1 MTLIGGN
8 EMNETSENQNGATRR
23 PYLAMWGIRD
33 QLCSHG
39 NAMVSGTTVGAAE
52 FEALAQDVLPDVMLH
67 DEDDTVLIDP
77 RLWGELQPAPLL
89 ARVREAARAQPD
101 LRLPADGDADTL
113 LKRASLLRAVA
124 AGQHPELGEEI
135 ARLVGQV
142 CGEAGQG
149 VRQAIDLAADKAPCK
164 VDAALNDLV
173 PFLDQLAP
181 INLGDEGAPARL
193 SARCEQVAGLGK
205 WRNALPAP
213 TFDSLR
219 LSLLDDAQDAYGRA
233 LDRLVTERFE
243 ARWKKERDGVREHLE
258 HYLETSRDFRAKVRL
273 CTDDFENSSRRA
285 KQTATALSAGNL
297 VVLAEPGR
305 DQIRAALFTHYKV
318 ASSTEL
324 IEAMRHDFEER
335 LMAQAVRR
343 GLLPGSDRPPFRRL
357 ILALAL
363 SDLVETFRAL
373 LWEAVAGFYS
383 LYEACEAYGLE
394 RLVADLVRRSRITS
408 WFNGRDHQR
417 FGITRFEVK
426 MVHLPAATS
435 PKDVTIRNLLDSLFQ
450 QQGFQNTACNGH
462 ARAISVLRIYA
473 GWPLGIEGG
482 NGVLLESYARSR
494 RSGHLP
500 HLVGILPD
508 SRAGEHAPGVLKLL
522 DRADLGSA

>member
-142 CGEAGQG
+142 CGEAGQR
-149 VRQAIDLAADKAPCK
+149 VRQSIDLAADKAPCK

-219 LSLLDDAQDAYGRA
+219 LSLLDDTQDAYGRA

-243 ARWKKERDGVREHLE
+243 NRWEKERDVVREHLE

-285 KQTATALSAGNL
+285 KADGHGPFGR
-297 VVLAEPGR
+297 EPGR
-305 DQIRAALFTHYKV
+305 AGRTWPRPNPGRPLYALQSGEFHGTDRGDAARLRGTAYGPSRTARPPAEFGAAALPPPDPG
-318 ASSTEL
+318 AGG
-324 IEAMRHDFEER
+324 ER
-335 LMAQAVRR
+335 P
-343 GLLPGSDRPPFRRL
+343 GGNLPD
-357 ILALAL
+357 A
-363 SDLVETFRAL
+363 
-373 LWEAVAGFYS
+373 
-383 LYEACEAYGLE
+383 
-394 RLVADLVRRSRITS
+394 
-408 WFNGRDHQR
+408 
-417 FGITRFEVK
+417 
-426 MVHLPAATS
+426 
-435 PKDVTIRNLLDSLFQ
+435 
-450 QQGFQNTACNGH
+450 
-462 ARAISVLRIYA
+462 
-473 GWPLGIEGG
+473 PLG
-482 NGVLLESYARSR
+482 SR
-494 RSGHLP
+494 R
-500 HLVGILPD
+500 
-508 SRAGEHAPGVLKLL
+508 RVL
-522 DRADLGSA
+522 